1 MLEFFRKIIGS
12 RFGAIGGVLFLIVIA
27 LAFTGSGVT
36 NMLKGG
42 SGGDAG
48 DAVAVVG
55 DSKIEAPTVRQAANA
70 ALQNIREQQPSITMQ
85 AFVAGGQLEVVL
97 DNLIDR
103 AAMLEWGKSHGI
115 VTSDRLI
122 DSEIAKLPV
131 FQGPD
136 GQFSQTLYRQ
146 IIQQR
151 GISEALIRN
160 DMAETSAARQ
170 LLVPASFGATMPK
183 SIALQYA
190 QLLKE
195 TRVGTIAVIPAPL
208 FAPAQPPSDAVLTG
222 FYNTNRARFI
232 RPERRAIRYAVLTA
246 DGIKSSVPT
255 DAEIA
260 ARYKADAARYA
271 ASELRTAT
279 QLVMLSES
287 DAKAAAAEAAKGK
300 PLAALAQAKGLAT
313 ANVGPVEKAA
323 LSANTTPQIADAVFA
338 ANNGAIV
345 GPLRGPLGWMLFHVD
360 AVTPKPARTLDQAK
374 AEIAAEITT
383 QKQHAALASTTSQV
397 EDGFDKGTSLAD
409 AAKSLGLTVQQ
420 TPPLTADGGIYG
432 QQGKTAPP
440 ELAKVLA
447 AAFQMEQEHQPQL
460 AEIDPGKTFVLYEVA
475 QITPS
480 APAPL
485 AEIKQD
491 VTAAYALEKGSAASA
506 DAAKKVLA
514 QVKKGTNLTAAL
526 ASLGRPLPP
535 AQAVSMNRDQLLAMQ
550 QQSKQQVPAPLALLF
565 SMAQGTTKLLAAPGN
580 RGWFIVSLKT
590 ITPGQIAANDPAV
603 AQASHDLGQV
613 LGNEYTDG
621 LRKAIRAEI
630 GATRNAAAFGA
641 LKRELGGTATAGSQ

>member
-12 RFGAIGGVLFLIVIA
+12 RFGAIGGVLFLILIA
-27 LAFTGSGVT
+27 LAFAGSGVT

-42 SGGDAG
+42 GDAG
-48 DAVAVVG
+48 DAIAVVG
-55 DSKIEAPTVRQAANA
+55 DTKIEASTLRQAANA
-70 ALQNIREQQPSITMQ
+70 ALQNVREQQPTVSMP
-85 AFVAGGQLEVVL
+85 AFVAGGQLELVL

-103 AAMLEWGKSHGI
+103 AAMLSWGKSHGI
-115 VTSDRLI
+115 AVSDRLI
-122 DSEIAKLPV
+122 DSEIAKLPA

-151 GISEALIRN
+151 GISEAVIRN
-160 DMAETSAARQ
+160 DMAETLAARQ
-170 LLVPASFGATMPK
+170 LLVPASFGASMPK

-222 FYNTNRARFI
+222 FYNLNRARFT
-232 RPERRAIRYAVLTA
+232 RPERRAIRYAVLSA
-246 DGIKSSVPT
+246 DAIKAAAPT

-260 ARYKADAARYA
+260 ARYKTDAAKYA
-271 ASELRTAT
+271 ATELRTVT
-279 QLVMLSES
+279 QLVMLSEG
-287 DAKAAAAEAAKGK
+287 DAKAAAAAAATGT

-313 ANVGPVEKAA
+313 ANVGPVDKAA
-323 LSANTTPQIADAVFA
+323 LTTSTTPQIADAVFA
-338 ANNGAIV
+338 AAKGATV
-345 GPLRGPLGWMLFHVD
+345 GALRGPLGWMLFHVD
-360 AVTPKPARTLDQAK
+360 VVTAKPARSLDQAK
-374 AEIAAEITT
+374 PEIAAAITAE
-383 QKQHAALASTTSQV
+383 KQHAALATSTSQI

-409 AAKSLGLTVQQ
+409 AAKSLGLAVQQ
-420 TPPLTADGGIYG
+420 TPPLTADGNVYG
-432 QQGKTAPP
+432 QAGKTAPP
-440 ELAKVLA
+440 ELAKVMA
-447 AAFQMEQEHQPQL
+447 AAFQMEQEHQAQL
-460 AEIDPGKTFVLYEVA
+460 TEIDPGKTFVLYEVA

-480 APAPL
+480 APAPF

-491 VTAAYALEKGSAASA
+491 VLGAYALEKGSAAAA

-514 QVKKGTNLTAAL
+514 EVKKTGDLGKAL

-535 AQAVSMNRDQLLAMQ
+535 PQAVTMNRDQLLAMQ
-550 QQSKQQVPAPLALLF
+550 QQSKQQVPPPLALMF

-580 RGWFIVSLKT
+580 RGWYVVSLKT
-590 ITPGQIAANDPAV
+590 ITPGQIAATDPV
-603 AQASHDLGQV
+603 IAQASHDLGQV
-613 LGNEYTDG
+613 LGNEYTDA

-630 GATRNAAAFGA
+630 GATRNEAAFGA
-641 LKRELGGTATAGSQ
+641 LKRELGGTAAAGAQ